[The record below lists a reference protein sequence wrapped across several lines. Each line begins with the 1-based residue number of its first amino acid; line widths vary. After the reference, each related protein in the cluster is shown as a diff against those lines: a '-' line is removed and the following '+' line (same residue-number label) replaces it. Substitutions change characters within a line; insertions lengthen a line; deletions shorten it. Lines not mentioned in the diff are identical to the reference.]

1 MIGDLDDIL
10 QPGESA
16 ILPEETQ
23 GEAQGEIQA
32 PQSAAE
38 PPSAEPQPDM
48 VPRAALI
55 AERKKRQQYEQ
66 QLRQQPQPQF
76 DPGVFHQDPASIMH
90 YVDQRLAQDRVSM
103 SRGMAATM
111 YDDYAEMEE
120 LFIEEA
126 ERNPALVYE
135 LNNADNPAVFAYR
148 TAKALKD
155 YRAAQSGDLRKQIRM
170 EVEAE
175 IRAELGQKKPAVNVP
190 PDLSAT
196 RSVGLAE
203 PPVDESL
210 EAILRKG

>member
-1 MIGDLDDIL
+1 MIGELDDIL
-10 QPGESA
+10 QPGEGDLA
-16 ILPEETQ
+16 PEEMTEQ
-23 GEAQGEIQA
+23 VQGEIEA

-38 PPSAEPQPDM
+38 PPSADPPQDM

-66 QLRQQPQPQF
+66 QLRQQPQF
-76 DPGVFHQDPASIMH
+76 DPGVFHQDPSSIMH
-90 YVDQRLAQDRVSM
+90 FVDQRLAQERVAL
-103 SRGMAATM
+103 SREMAVTM
-111 YDDYAEMEE
+111 YDDYEDMEE
-120 LFIEEA
+120 LFIEES
-126 ERNPALVYE
+126 ERNPALIYE
-135 LNNADNPAVFAYR
+135 LQASGNPAFFAYK

-155 YRAAQSGDLRKQIRM
+155 YRAAQSGDLRKQIRA

-175 IRAELGQKKPAVNVP
+175 LRAELGAKKPAANVP

-203 PPVDESL
+203 PPADESL